1 MAPLNSYLI
10 IFFFKTQSV
19 NNNIFKLK
27 IKKMFMHTKQCI
39 DNNQD

>member
-27 IKKMFMHTKQCI
+27 KNVHAYKTMYR
-39 DNNQD
+39 